1 MSEPVG
7 RLGDMIFLVH
17 TAILLVA
24 VVIIAMAL
32 TPLVADAA

>member
-1 MSEPVG
+1 
-7 RLGDMIFLVH
+7 MIFLVH